1 MFRWDKVFVFI
12 SFLIGE
18 YQLCIAQQHKCGYA
32 TYYQNIIKEYPE
44 ILSKEIVLQNDVEH
58 NNQRIAQSEGI
69 IRIPVVIHVLYN
81 TESQNISDEQIKS
94 QISALNRDY
103 RALNTDKLPSNHQ
116 FYDRI
121 GDTEIEF
128 CIATVVAMVQCGFWD
143 TFFVNRYGC
152 LLSCKILIIN
162 DSAHIGY
169 SRCCG

>member
-128 CIATVVAMVQCGFWD
+128 CIATEDPWGQITTGIERKYVSKASFAYSG
-143 TFFVNRYGC
+143 N
-152 LLSCKILIIN
+152 IN
-162 DSAHIGY
+162 DADENYIKKATKVD
-169 SRCCG
+169 